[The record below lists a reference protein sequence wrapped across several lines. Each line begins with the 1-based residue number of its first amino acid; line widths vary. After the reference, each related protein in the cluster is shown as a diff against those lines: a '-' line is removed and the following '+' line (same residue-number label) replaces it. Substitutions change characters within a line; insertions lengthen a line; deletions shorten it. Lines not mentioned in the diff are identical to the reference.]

1 MPPSRTGRHDIAV
14 MHVIICGAGQ
24 VGTNIARYLAA
35 ERNDVT
41 VVDRSAELT
50 KQLAETLDI
59 RAIDGHA
66 SSPDVLA
73 QAGAEGA
80 DMLIAVTLVDEI
92 NMIACQVAHS
102 LFNVPTKIARI
113 RRPSYLDSDWADL
126 FARQVMPI
134 DTIISPE
141 REIASAIMRRL
152 SRPGAT
158 EMIPFADGRVRL
170 IGVRLDDACP
180 IVNTPLRQLT
190 ALFPDLNI
198 NVVAIVR
205 GERKFVP
212 KARDQMLVGDE
223 VYFIADSAH
232 TTRAMAAFGHEEK
245 EVGRAVIIGGGNIG
259 HRLASL
265 IEEELPHIRLRLVE
279 RDLQKAAEL
288 TDTLRRTTVLQ
299 GDALSEDL
307 LEEANFENADLAIA
321 LTNND
326 ETNILASLLAKRA
339 GTPRTVAL
347 INKSAYSA
355 LISPLDIDIVINPR
369 AITVSQIL
377 RHVRRG
383 RVLAAFSIGD
393 DFGEALEVEILDTS
407 MVTDKDLRVLKMP
420 AGSIVG
426 AILRGDDVVIP
437 RGRTM
442 IRAGDRVV
450 LFSMA
455 AALRRVEQM
464 FAVGLEFF

>member
-1 MPPSRTGRHDIAV
+1 MR
-14 MHVIICGAGQ
+14 VIVCGAGQ
-24 VGTNIARYLAA
+24 VGINIARYLSA

-41 VVDRSAELT
+41 VVDRSSELIE
-50 KQLAETLDI
+50 QLAETLDI
-59 RAIDGHA
+59 RAVAGHA

-73 QAGAEGA
+73 RAGAEDA

-102 LFNVPTKIARI
+102 MFNVPTKIARI
-113 RRPSYLDSDWADL
+113 RRPSYLDGHWADL
-126 FARQVMPI
+126 FAREGMPI

-141 REIASAIMRRL
+141 REVASAIMRRL

-198 NVVAIVR
+198 NVVGIIR

-223 VYFIADSAH
+223 VYFIVDNAH
-232 TTRAMAAFGHEEK
+232 VTRAMAAFGHEEK
-245 EVGRAVIIGGGNIG
+245 EAERAVIIGGGNIG

-265 IEEELPHIRLRLVE
+265 IEEELPHVRLRLIE
-279 RDLQKAAEL
+279 RDRGKAAEL

-299 GDALSEDL
+299 GDALSEEL
-307 LEEANFENADLAIA
+307 LEEANFENADLTIA
-321 LTNND
+321 LTDDD

-339 GTPRTVAL
+339 GSSRTVAL

-355 LISPLDIDIVINPR
+355 LVSPLDIDVVINPR

-377 RHVRRG
+377 QHVRRG

-393 DFGEALEVEILDTS
+393 DFGEALEVEILETS
-407 MVTDKDLRVLKMP
+407 VVADKDLRVLKMP

-426 AILRGDDVVIP
+426 AILRGDNVIIP
-437 RGRTM
+437 RGRTL

-450 LFSMA
+450 LFSMTSV
-455 AALRRVEQM
+455 LKRVEQM
-464 FAVGLEFF
+464 FAVRLEFF